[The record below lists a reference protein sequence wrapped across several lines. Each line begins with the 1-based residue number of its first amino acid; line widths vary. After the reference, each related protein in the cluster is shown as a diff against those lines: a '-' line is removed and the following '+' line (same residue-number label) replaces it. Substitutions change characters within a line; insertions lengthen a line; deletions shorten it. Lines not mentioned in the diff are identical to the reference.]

1 MEISVLRA
9 HICDA
14 RHQNATPILLERC
27 CPIMYVPA
35 GCIVDNKVRTR
46 VWSVLLLDGKEPTSP
61 TKKEG
66 DKGTELDPEDTRVI
80 EADVKRTR

>member
-1 MEISVLRA
+1 MRCAPSE
-9 HICDA
+9 
-14 RHQNATPILLERC
+14 RHADLTGTLL
-27 CPIMYVPA
+27 PHHVPA

-46 VWSVLLLDGKEPTSP
+46 VWSVLLLDGKEPTPS